1 MRYLSMATAFGLCLA
16 LFAFPAN
23 AQESVKELAAKAS
36 AELRLLAAFQTLERM
51 TSQMNHFLVYAI
63 EAERGGWNVIEFV
76 NDADVGSTNSYAI
89 RSTSEDIQIESA
101 RANSS
106 IMKSKVAT
114 EDELK
119 SAETAFNNLKVLISL
134 APQIAGMI
142 AEGELDKAA
151 VLYHETGQPAHENA
165 LRGAQSSVSTVS
177 KRLGKTLLKIRIAK

>member
-1 MRYLSMATAFGLCLA
+1 MAAAFGLCFA
-16 LFAFPAN
+16 LSAFPAS
-23 AQESVKELAAKAS
+23 AQESIKELAAKAS
-36 AELRLLAAFQTLERM
+36 AELRLLTSFQTLERM

-76 NDADVGSTNSYAI
+76 NAADVGSTNAYAI
-89 RSTSEDIQIESA
+89 GSTSEDIQVESA

-106 IMKSKVAT
+106 IMKSKVAS

-119 SAETAFNNLKVLISL
+119 SAEAAFDNLNVFVSL
-134 APQIAGMI
+134 APQIANMV
-142 AEGELDKAA
+142 AEGKLDEAA